1 MIIKALQDNLLK
13 RALHAAKVRD
23 IKTLRNLRSFAEERG
38 DLPTP
43 LTSTLSAMIGNA
55 LLLRESGSTIRTAYQ
70 EEDARLWYREVNALR
85 NTAPLYAQ
93 VSLAALAAEEHNC
106 TAPYNPTCLNLY
118 RSCY

>member
-13 RALHAAKVRD
+13 RALRAAEERD

-38 DLPTP
+38 DLPATA
-43 LTSTLSAMIGNA
+43 STLSAMIGNA
-55 LLLRESGSTIRTAYQ
+55 LLLSESGSTIRTAYQ

-93 VSLAALAAEEHNC
+93 VSLIALAAEETGC
-106 TAPYNPTCLNLY
+106 GQLSNPVCFGLY
-118 RSCY
+118 QSCY

>member
-13 RALHAAKVRD
+13 RALRAAEERD

-38 DLPTP
+38 DLPATA
-43 LTSTLSAMIGNA
+43 STLSAMIGNA
-55 LLLRESGSTIRTAYQ
+55 LLLSESGSTIRAAYQ